1 MASDFSYSVVDRG
14 DVHVVSFRGELDL
27 ATAEGLSDWLVEVSG
42 STVVI
47 DLDQLTFMDST
58 GIATVIQARNRMLEN
73 GDTLVLTR
81 PQENVRRVFEV
92 TGLSHWLSDWDP
104 IWSPPSTLQGSDAN
118 SRSPGTP
125 AVF

>member
-1 MASDFSYSVVDRG
+1 MASTFSYSVVDRG

-47 DLDQLTFMDST
+47 DLDQLSFMDST

-104 IWSPPSTLQGSDAN
+104 IWSSPSP
-118 SRSPGTP
+118 SPLHGE
-125 AVF
+125 